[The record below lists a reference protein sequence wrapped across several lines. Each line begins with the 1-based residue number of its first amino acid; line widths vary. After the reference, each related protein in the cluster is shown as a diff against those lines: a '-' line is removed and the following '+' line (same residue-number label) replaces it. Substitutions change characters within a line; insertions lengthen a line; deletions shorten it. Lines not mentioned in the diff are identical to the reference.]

1 MYILVNVIIFIWR
14 KILRLQTWPTRIWK
28 TISPSIHPLARLTK
42 HEGEWEGKQ
51 VEIEEQKQ
59 QNNKIIY
66 WFKTNGNEAKYS
78 LEDSGLLARDL
89 KGYEVQNWN

>member
-1 MYILVNVIIFIWR
+1 
-14 KILRLQTWPTRIWK
+14 
-28 TISPSIHPLARLTK
+28 
-42 HEGEWEGKQ
+42 
-51 VEIEEQKQ
+51 VEIEDQKQ
-59 QNNKIIY
+59 QDNKIIY